1 MYSSRSLPF
10 AISHRGLRKE
20 APENTL
26 SAFAA
31 AIEAG
36 ADAIELDVHASADG
50 MVFVHHDFTFAT
62 DAGGAQSSFSAT
74 PSSEIKKARLQGD
87 NPIPTLDEV
96 IEAVGDRVGLFIEIK
111 PAGIETDVVRCL
123 RRHAERIQNFAVHSF
138 DHRVVKRMLELL
150 PSIRTGILQVGYPI
164 DSRAAMRA
172 AGASDLWQH
181 VDFVDSSL
189 VADVHASGGRVI
201 AWTANSESQW
211 STLSDL
217 GVDGIC
223 TDHVDTF
230 VEWRNAVS
238 TRSPS

>member
-1 MYSSRSLPF
+1 MYSSRPIPF
-10 AISHRGLRKE
+10 AISHRGLRRE
-20 APENTL
+20 APENTIA
-26 SAFAA
+26 AFAA
-31 AIEAG
+31 AIAAG

-50 MVFVHHDFTFAT
+50 MVFVHHDFTFAS
-62 DAGGAQSSFSAT
+62 DDGGAQSSFSTT
-74 PSSEIKKARLQGD
+74 PSSEIRKARLGGD

-96 IEAVGDRVGLFIEIK
+96 IEAVGDRAGLFIEIK
-111 PAGIETDVVRCL
+111 PAGIESDVVRCL
-123 RRHAERIQNFAVHSF
+123 RRHAEGFHNFAVHSF

-150 PSIRTGILQVGYPI
+150 PSVRTGILQVGYPI

-201 AWTANSESQW
+201 VWTANSESQW
-211 STLSDL
+211 KALRDL

-223 TDHVDTF
+223 TDHVDAF
-230 VEWRNAVS
+230 IEWRNAAS
-238 TRSPS
+238 SA

>member
-1 MYSSRSLPF
+1 MYSSRPLPF
-10 AISHRGLRKE
+10 AISHRGLRKG
-20 APENTL
+20 APENTVA
-26 SAFAA
+26 AFAA

-36 ADAIELDVHASADG
+36 AEAIELDVHASADG

-62 DAGGAQSSFSAT
+62 DPGGAQSSFATT
-74 PSSEIKKARLQGD
+74 PSSEIRKARLAGD

-96 IEAVGDRVGLFIEIK
+96 IEAVGDRVGLYIEIK
-111 PAGIETDVVRCL
+111 PAGIESDVVRCL
-123 RRHAERIQNFAVHSF
+123 RRHAERIHNFAVHSF

-189 VADVHASGGRVI
+189 VADVHSSGGRVI
-201 AWTANSESQW
+201 VWTANSESQW
-211 STLSDL
+211 NTLTDL

-223 TDHVDTF
+223 TDHVDAF
-230 VEWRNAVS
+230 VEWRTAVS
-238 TRSPS
+238 AL